1 MDPIILIRKYL
12 SSPTAENE
20 ITLHDSKG
28 TQVEDMDECV
38 YLRFAPGNIIF
49 PRDTLTNFVSKRGGG
64 EPYALDSI
72 FFLVKHSISVN
83 GGDPNIIG
91 VMADH
96 SYSEYMQASRLGSIP
111 PISLV
116 DRRDLIQYLEEED
129 QSLTAETASSNLSI
143 PSIDPTL
150 PLPTPLRNFPSQET
164 LQIDLNEDDVSLTVG
179 GGGSAISTESNTIS
193 TTTNTITTSSS
204 LEAPLTRNH
213 KAIKERDYFMKNE
226 KIAATSKE
234 HLAVAKRIHTLLE
247 NDLQPV
253 SLIDA
258 MKRSKAASSSSSSS
272 SSCHLPIIIVPNSP
286 SALLGMSNIAPFLL
300 QKQYLTQAEAKKA
313 NPSYAKDRL
322 IIEHGGRRLMI
333 IDDPTRLSIN
343 EWDHVIAIFCSGA
356 AWQFKG
362 WRMEDPVSLFAAGG
376 RRVGFSLEYVED
388 TKERMK
394 SISSGA
400 NSASASKGWNLVHL
414 RISRSRRH
422 LDLGAVHEF
431 WEIFESKRRSVLG

>member
-12 SSPTAENE
+12 SSPIAENE

-96 SYSEYMQASRLGSIP
+96 SYSEYMQASRLASIP

-164 LQIDLNEDDVSLTVG
+164 LQIDLNEEDVSSAVG
-179 GGGSAISTESNTIS
+179 GGAISTESNTIK
-193 TTTNTITTSSS
+193 TTNTITTASPQ
-204 LEAPLTRNH
+204 APLTRNH

-234 HLAVAKRIHTLLE
+234 HLAVAKRVHTLLE

-253 SLIDA
+253 SLIDTL
-258 MKRSKAASSSSSSS
+258 KRSKTTSLSSSS
-272 SSCHLPIIIVPNSP
+272 HLPIIIVPNSP
-286 SALLGMSNIAPFLL
+286 SALLGMSNIALFLL

-362 WRMEDPVSLFAAGG
+362 WRVEDPVSLFVAGG

-394 SISSGA
+394 TVSSGA
-400 NSASASKGWNLVHL
+400 NSASGSASASKGWNLVHL